1 MPRSRSAATEME
13 SLRATV
19 MRGYDTDEYR
29 LVQNVAK
36 AVLAQLGPT
45 IRPNDTEATLAERA
59 ADLLA
64 DMGFPDTWYYT
75 CPALVLLGSRSCVS
89 LTGRDY
95 VPGNEQV
102 GDFNLVTVDLSPVRG
117 DIWGDCARSFCIEH
131 GRFTK
136 SPRAQ
141 EFIDGLA
148 IEAAL
153 HTFLR
158 SFARPQM
165 TFDALFRGA
174 NARITSA
181 GFENLDFQGNVG
193 HSIERQR
200 SDRKFIEREN
210 LQLLGDVACF
220 TFEPHIRK
228 RGGSWGFK
236 YENIYYFAD
245 DGTVEEL

>member
-1 MPRSRSAATEME
+1 ME

-19 MRGYDTDEYR
+19 MCGYDTDEYR
-29 LVQNVAK
+29 IVQNAAK
-36 AVLAQLGPT
+36 TVLAQLGPT
-45 IRPNDTEATLAERA
+45 IQPNDTEATLAERA

-131 GRFTK
+131 GCLTE
-136 SPRAQ
+136 SPSAQ

-181 GFENLDFQGNVG
+181 
-193 HSIERQR
+193 
-200 SDRKFIEREN
+200 
-210 LQLLGDVACF
+210 
-220 TFEPHIRK
+220 
-228 RGGSWGFK
+228 
-236 YENIYYFAD
+236 
-245 DGTVEEL
+245 

>member
-1 MPRSRSAATEME
+1 
-13 SLRATV
+13 
-19 MRGYDTDEYR
+19 MRGYDTDQHR
-29 LVQNVAK
+29 TVQSAAK
-36 AVLAQLGPT
+36 TVLAQLGPT
-45 IRPNDTEATLAERA
+45 IRPNDTEAIIAERA
-59 ADLLA
+59 AGLLA

-89 LTGRDY
+89 LSGRDY

-102 GDFNLVTVDLSPVRG
+102 GEFNLVTVDLSPSRG

-141 EFIDGLA
+141 QFIDGLA
-148 IEAAL
+148 ALAAL
-153 HTFLR
+153 HRFLR
-158 SFARPQM
+158 SFARPDM
-165 TFDALFRGA
+165 TFDELFRGA
-174 NARITSA
+174 NTQITGA

-193 HSIERQR
+193 HSIEHQR
-200 SDRKFIEREN
+200 SDRKFIERDN
-210 LQLLGDVACF
+210 LQQLGDVAFF

-236 YENIYYFAD
+236 REDIYFFAD

>member
-1 MPRSRSAATEME
+1 MH
-13 SLRATV
+13 
-19 MRGYDTDEYR
+19 GYDTDQHR
-29 LVQNVAK
+29 IVQNAAK
-36 AVLAQLGPT
+36 TVLAQLGPT
-45 IRPNDTEATLAERA
+45 IRPNDTEATLVERA
-59 ADLLA
+59 AGLLA

-89 LTGRDY
+89 LSGRDY

-102 GDFNLVTVDLSPVRG
+102 GEFNLVTVDLSPSRG
-117 DIWGDCARSFCIEH
+117 DIWGDCARSFCIED

-136 SPRAQ
+136 SPSAQ

-148 IEAAL
+148 AEVAL

-158 SFARPQM
+158 SFARPGM

-174 NARITSA
+174 NAQIIGM
-181 GFENLDFQGNVG
+181 GFANLDFQGNVG

-210 LQLLGDVACF
+210 FQQLGDVAFF

-228 RGGSWGFK
+228 QGGGWGFK
-236 YENIYYFAD
+236 YENIYFFAD
-245 DGTVEEL
+245 NEAVEEL